1 MPAPKKFQDP
11 AQFKA
16 TKEKVAALVASAS
29 TTPSPATPTAP
40 LPATV
45 AAPSPAQPRT
55 RYKREELLASWSQLS
70 GRAMDWLQQGT
81 RFEEMLAETKL
92 KDIAVMLGIAT
103 EKVLLLEGQPT
114 QIIAQ
119 HQQQKLDQLGQA
131 LQAALQQRGLAK
143 SVQLT
148 ERTATINLEQK
159 S

>member
-16 TKEKVAALVASAS
+16 TKEKVTALVAAAGPSDTVPIPAPVAS
-29 TTPSPATPTAP
+29 TT
-40 LPATV
+40 
-45 AAPSPAQPRT
+45 PAQPRT